1 MWNPV
6 LVLLMLAPHPSWLYV
21 LVDFHLL
28 TMRQYFAFGIHL
40 LITYTLTLCAFASL
54 ILLVVRDPGSVTKP
68 KSLHDADDD
77 VELTE
82 ALMRSGDDIQH
93 GSWCYKCEVGFQSLH
108 SYVRISCLDRLLN
121 RKEPTTAAY
130 VIDAYWKW
138 VCCYPLNLKNKN
150 EDISFHRSP
159 LSMVGFQMYCKAF
172 FGLSYQEVDEHLGS
186 PYIPCL
192 HSLLNLCYS
201 PFPVHWSRI
210 WSGLDLCFEPPFRY
224 CRSNRQIV
232 VSEESITDDTRQN
245 EDTPIHE
252 VALTFA
258 GIVFSLVVGS
268 FLSYHFYLV
277 S

>member
-1 MWNPV
+1 
-6 LVLLMLAPHPSWLYV
+6 MLAPHPSWLYV

-130 VIDAYWKW
+130 VIDAY
-138 VCCYPLNLKNKN
+138 
-150 EDISFHRSP
+150 
-159 LSMVGFQMYCKAF
+159 
-172 FGLSYQEVDEHLGS
+172 
-186 PYIPCL
+186 
-192 HSLLNLCYS
+192 
-201 PFPVHWSRI
+201 
-210 WSGLDLCFEPPFRY
+210 
-224 CRSNRQIV
+224 
-232 VSEESITDDTRQN
+232 
-245 EDTPIHE
+245 
-252 VALTFA
+252 
-258 GIVFSLVVGS
+258 
-268 FLSYHFYLV
+268 
-277 S
+277 